1 MNFSPFLFAK
11 KKKEEKETNKKDLYQ
26 SYFISLHFILI
37 AKLTIRNIC
46 VSISIVCVGREREGE
61 REGGRG
67 REGEKGEERKSDER
81 EVGGINDRRD
91 KRFQGNR
98 ETNDNSLISSP
109 IFFLDRTYAQDK
121 LFVSG

>member
-1 MNFSPFLFAK
+1 MNFCNK
-11 KKKEEKETNKKDLYQ
+11 KTTKKKETNKKDFYQ
-26 SYFISLHFILI
+26 NYFISFFHIPREI
-37 AKLTIRNIC
+37 NDKKLYTFR
-46 VSISIVCVGREREGE
+46 SRYREREREREGE
-61 REGGRG
+61 RGG
-67 REGEKGEERKSDER
+67 ETESDER

-91 KRFQGNR
+91 KGFQGNR

>member
-1 MNFSPFLFAK
+1 MLIHEFFAFLICKK

-26 SYFISLHFILI
+26 SYFISLHFIL

-61 REGGRG
+61 RGG
-67 REGEKGEERKSDER
+67 ERKSDER

>member
-1 MNFSPFLFAK
+1 MLIHEFFAFLICK
-11 KKKEEKETNKKDLYQ
+11 KKKEEKETNKKRSLSKLFYFSSFHPREINDKKYLCFDLD
-26 SYFISLHFILI
+26 L
-37 AKLTIRNIC
+37 
-46 VSISIVCVGREREGE
+46 VCIGREREGE

-67 REGEKGEERKSDER
+67 ERKSDER

>member
-1 MNFSPFLFAK
+1 MFRSMC
-11 KKKEEKETNKKDLYQ
+11 EEE
-26 SYFISLHFILI
+26 
-37 AKLTIRNIC
+37 
-46 VSISIVCVGREREGE
+46 RERG
-61 REGGRG
+61 
-67 REGEKGEERKSDER
+67 
-81 EVGGINDRRD
+81 GGINDRRD

>member
-26 SYFISLHFILI
+26 SYFISLHFIL

-61 REGGRG
+61 REGGRERGEG
-67 REGEKGEERKSDER
+67 RERA
-81 EVGGINDRRD
+81 
-91 KRFQGNR
+91 
-98 ETNDNSLISSP
+98 TN
-109 IFFLDRTYAQDK
+109 AK
-121 LFVSG
+121 LAG